1 MSKELTYGLIYER
14 LSEHGIVEAG
24 DIDIEDQ
31 YKAIQEHFEFD
42 IDTSWSGSYDIMF
55 YPETTADGYE
65 IWVATTDDKN
75 PYIGEDVY
83 YYDNDWLEKMPDAMV
98 DGQRIHY
105 DIDFDDYN
113 FQEIVE
119 EVYEKYF
126 SDKKEEIENELIE
139 EGYEWNEK

>member
-1 MSKELTYGLIYER
+1 
-14 LSEHGIVEAG
+14 
-24 DIDIEDQ
+24 
-31 YKAIQEHFEFD
+31 
-42 IDTSWSGSYDIMF
+42 MF